1 MAELLLDI
9 GNTRAKAA
17 LHQAGTLLPLDLS
30 HGISVE
36 VSAVVYASVAAPER
50 VQTLMTELS
59 LANVPWT
66 QIGSELTKNGLH
78 NSYPKPELL
87 GVDRWLAML
96 GARKFHQDQQLIVI
110 DAGTAVTVDIVDAAG
125 QHQGG
130 WILAGL
136 RLQQQAVTLHTAK
149 VFNRDEQRPELT
161 FGQDTASCLQNGALA
176 AVIAVIR
183 YAQSINP
190 TGKLVLTGGDAPAL
204 MPYLTDINL
213 DYQPLLV
220 FHGLSQYIDKKNS
233 ALASI

>member
-17 LHQAGTLLPLDLS
+17 LHQAGELSALDLTQT
-30 HGISVE
+30 IPVE

-50 VQTLMTELS
+50 VQTLMNDLGLS
-59 LANVPWT
+59 EVPWS
-66 QIGSELTKNGLH
+66 QIGSELYKNGLR

-96 GARKFHQDQQLIVI
+96 GARKFHKNQQLIVI
-110 DAGTAVTVDIVDAAG
+110 DAGTAVTVDVVDPEG

-161 FGQDTASCLQNGALA
+161 FGQDTVSCLQNGALA

-190 TGKLVLTGGDAPAL
+190 SGKLVLTGGDAPAL
-204 MPYLTDINL
+204 MPYLTDIAL

-220 FHGLSQYIDKKNS
+220 FHGLSQYIDKKTS